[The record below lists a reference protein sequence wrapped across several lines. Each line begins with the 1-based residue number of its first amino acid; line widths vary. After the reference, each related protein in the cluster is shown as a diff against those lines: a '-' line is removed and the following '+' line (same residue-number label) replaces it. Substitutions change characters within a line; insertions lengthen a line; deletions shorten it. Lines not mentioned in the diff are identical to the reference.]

1 MVAEADCVLDLVTT
15 ARRQVRASCKISLF
29 KDYSH
34 RSACTAVGVVVMGTL
49 SLVESLLSAGLAS
62 VGLQTT
68 SDTVAG
74 VSNALLDLLLGGLG
88 GVRSDLLLGL
98 CAFTLIT
105 VPMVAMFRDA
115 YHILVEK
122 SLRPA
127 SDIFE
132 DTLIRRKF
140 LKVV

>member
-1 MVAEADCVLDLVTT
+1 
-15 ARRQVRASCKISLF
+15 
-29 KDYSH
+29 
-34 RSACTAVGVVVMGTL
+34 MGTL

>member
-1 MVAEADCVLDLVTT
+1 MVAEADCVLDLVTN
-15 ARRQVRASCKISLF
+15 
-29 KDYSH
+29 

-98 CAFTLIT
+98 CAFTLTT
-105 VPMVAMFRDA
+105 VPMVAMFGDAGDA